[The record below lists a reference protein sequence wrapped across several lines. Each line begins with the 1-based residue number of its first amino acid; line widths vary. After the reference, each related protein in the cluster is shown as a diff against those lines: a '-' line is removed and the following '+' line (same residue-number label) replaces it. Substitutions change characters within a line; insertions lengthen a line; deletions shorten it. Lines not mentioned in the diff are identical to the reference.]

1 MRILLLNY
9 YVFSKKQHSITEI
22 SLLYLL
28 QIEAC
33 ASGTQGNG
41 GKRLAKQA
49 SCDTCSNYVF
59 DEEEDAYLCE
69 VSFDEDEMAHFL
81 LHPHFECPY
90 YSYDDEYRI
99 VRHQM

>member
-1 MRILLLNY
+1 M
-9 YVFSKKQHSITEI
+9 
-22 SLLYLL
+22 
-28 QIEAC
+28 
-33 ASGTQGNG
+33 
-41 GKRLAKQA
+41 